1 MQKVALV
8 TGSATGAGRA
18 CAVRFANLGFA
29 VAVNYS
35 KSEAEARDTAELVK
49 ACGVPVLVHK
59 ATVGDE
65 SQVKAMVARTKTELG
80 GLDLLV
86 NNAGMTGPVGP
97 PDEVDVDG
105 WQATVGVNLTGSFLC
120 AREAFGIMRRQDPQG
135 GRIVNNGSIAAHTP
149 RPGGIAYTAT
159 KHAITGLTKTIAL
172 DGRPFGI
179 ACGQFDVG
187 NAATDMTARMREGI
201 VQPNGERMVEPT
213 FDPEHV
219 ADAVRYMVGLP
230 LDANV
235 PFLTVMATTMP
246 YLGRG

>member
-1 MQKVALV
+1 MRTAPGTAVV
-8 TGSATGAGRA
+8 TGAGSGLGRVISRA
-18 CAVRFANLGFA
+18 LLDDGWRVALAGRREEALRETADGHEHAVVVPTDVADADA
-29 VAVNYS
+29 VAALFRTVT
-35 KSEAEARDTAELVK
+35 DTW
-49 ACGVPVLVHK
+49 G
-59 ATVGDE
+59 
-65 SQVKAMVARTKTELG
+65 R
-80 GLDLLV
+80 LDLLV
-86 NNAGMTGPVGP
+86 NNAGTTGPVGT
-97 PDEVDVDG
+97 PDQVDVDG
-105 WQATVGVNLTGSFLC
+105 WNTTVGVNLTGTFLC
-120 AREAFGIMRRQDPQG
+120 AREAFAIMRAQDPQG
-135 GRIVNNGSIAAHTP
+135 GRILNNGSIAAHVG

-159 KHAITGLTKTIAL
+159 KHAITGITRTIAL

-235 PFLTVMATTMP
+235 PFLTIMATTMP